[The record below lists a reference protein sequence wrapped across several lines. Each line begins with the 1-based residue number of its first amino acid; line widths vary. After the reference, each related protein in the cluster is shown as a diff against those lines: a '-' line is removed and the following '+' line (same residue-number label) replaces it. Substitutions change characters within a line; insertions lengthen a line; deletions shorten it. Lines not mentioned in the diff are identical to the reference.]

1 MDVTFGVFLTGRLN
15 AKIGYNKKR
24 IVQETHA
31 EFFMKQQILV
41 KMNMANK
48 EDPISES
55 HKPTPSKSGQ
65 VLNLCCVHELQCM
78 KMFSNHFR
86 FQGFKPSFVFEP
98 TLHHELFSFI
108 ISQLK
113 EIQALQSKLV
123 LFFLLIGSN

>member
-24 IVQETHA
+24 IEQETHA

-98 TLHHELFSFI
+98 RLCTMNYFRLSLVNSKKFKRFN
-108 ISQLK
+108 
-113 EIQALQSKLV
+113 QS
-123 LFFLLIGSN
+123 